1 MDTSRLLIL
10 LVAILITV
18 GEALVFVGETAGLN

>member
-10 LVAILITV
+10 AVAILITV
-18 GEALVFVGETAGLN
+18 GETLVFVGETAGLN